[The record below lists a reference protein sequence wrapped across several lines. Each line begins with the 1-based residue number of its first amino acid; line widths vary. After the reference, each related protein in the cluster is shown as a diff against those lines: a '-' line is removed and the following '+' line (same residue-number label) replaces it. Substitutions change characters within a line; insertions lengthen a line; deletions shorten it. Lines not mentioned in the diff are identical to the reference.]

1 MGLTQEELAEKL
13 EVSAA
18 AISKW
23 ERGVSTPE
31 LSMVCKMADCFG
43 ISVDELLGRTNCL
56 LPEEEKYSEKSMKQF
71 DLASQRKIIV
81 KYENKVGN
89 VNLLDEL
96 VNVDDRE
103 IQLILR
109 KLNLTTL
116 VYTLAGTSGVVVK
129 KFMDNMSGRMI
140 YFLDRCLESDE
151 FTVEKVERAQRAVL
165 KIYSMIK
172 E

>member
-56 LPEEEKYSEKSMKQF
+56 LPEEERYSEKSMKQF